1 MLKNYDKTVQ
11 TNPDAFIKT
20 FSSGDIKNLLDSCK
34 VNSHDYEEWQK
45 VDVKVKRDQER
56 WKQRKKSESCEED
69 QNKADFDEY
78 FQKEVHSFREHTK
91 RIKNYALWDRI

>member
-1 MLKNYDKTVQ
+1 MRPSNYVLASIMNQRSGLCTKHQNVTLKLKMLKDYDKTVQ

-56 WKQRKKSESCEED
+56 
-69 QNKADFDEY
+69 
-78 FQKEVHSFREHTK
+78 
-91 RIKNYALWDRI
+91 

>member
-1 MLKNYDKTVQ
+1 MLKDYDKTVQ
-11 TNPDAFIKT
+11 TNPAAFIKT

-56 WKQRKKSESCEED
+56 
-69 QNKADFDEY
+69 
-78 FQKEVHSFREHTK
+78 
-91 RIKNYALWDRI
+91 

>member
-1 MLKNYDKTVQ
+1 MLKDYDKTVQ

-45 VDVKVKRDQER
+45 VDVKVKRDQKR
-56 WKQRKKSESCEED
+56 LKQRKKVKVVRKTKS
-69 QNKADFDEY
+69 KADFEEY
-78 FQKEVHSFREHTK
+78 FQKEVDSLREHTK